1 MCNLCFSNQGDYI
14 SPSLLDILLEFWSC
28 FFYLLT
34 QNLLNYHER
43 YILSTIT
50 CHIRKSFLCSRSGF
64 VPLAQSPFFC
74 LHPSASNNH
83 CVWDEFLV
91 NFHICGKTCNI
102 YLLIFSGVISTV
114 FLVFWNRSYLWKQT
128 MKFRYFYQ

>member
-1 MCNLCFSNQGDYI
+1 MCAICVFQIREIIFHLPCLTYY
-14 SPSLLDILLEFWSC
+14 WSFGAV

-43 YILSTIT
+43 YILSTIP

-114 FLVFWNRSYLWKQT
+114 FLVFWNRSYL
-128 MKFRYFYQ
+128 